1 MDNIY
6 KIPIEEL
13 IFLDKYIIKNTLT
26 EVLIL
31 FAHRFPASKTKSSI
45 IIDYYY
51 SQF

>member
-6 KIPIEEL
+6 TIPTEEL
-13 IFLDKYIIKNTLT
+13 IFLYKYIIKNTLT

-31 FAHRFPASKTKSSI
+31 FANRFPASKTKSSI